1 MLGAARGKESEDKVR
16 TGTGLLEQGLE
27 RGKIGN
33 GFLFLCR
40 GTHN

>member
-1 MLGAARGKESEDKVR
+1 MLGAARGKESEEKSRNRVW
-16 TGTGLLEQGLE
+16 TPGTGLE

-33 GFLFLCR
+33 GFRFLCR